1 MTGEPKRPTVP
12 QTYLDKF
19 NERTIIKPQELR
31 QPSAWREL
39 ALWAMLS
46 VSLTLLALVAWDGT
60 PTQPQAATGQPC
72 ACCEGDDCTC
82 KGGCSCRTR
91 E

>member
-1 MTGEPKRPTVP
+1 MKPTVP

-46 VSLTLLALVAWDGT
+46 VSLTLLTAAAWQGT
-60 PTQPQAATGQPC
+60 PTQQQAATGNVC
-72 ACCEGDDCTC
+72 HCHEGDDCTC
-82 KGGCSCRTR
+82 GPRCNCRMG